1 MVKWKKIC
9 GHEPKKR
16 MIKMNQEFEFFTPAA
31 QNKKTTASN
40 YPVLKIIAMVF
51 GILSAALFIYYA
63 ADYTTQ
69 YFAQIEQYKQMGMEI
84 PASTLYTIYF
94 QIALTYLLGI
104 LPLIGAL
111 LPNKFAKCSI
121 LLTASTICWGIV
133 NTLPSIIISFVQGA
147 TFADVLMLVVM
158 FAAGLFSLIA
168 AILTAAAPA
177 YEKCEYFGDFSSDY
191 IPEDLEDEDYSE
203 TEEIIISD
211 EAEDMEEAVEE
222 AVEETTEEAVEE
234 TTEEINKD

>member
-1 MVKWKKIC
+1 
-9 GHEPKKR
+9 
-16 MIKMNQEFEFFTPAA
+16 MNQEFEFFTPAV

-63 ADYTTQ
+63 ADYTSQ
-69 YFAQIEQYKQMGMEI
+69 YFTQIEQYNLMEMEI

-94 QIALTYLLGI
+94 QIALTYVVGI

-111 LPNKFAKCSI
+111 LPHKFAKCSI
-121 LLTASTICWGIV
+121 LLTASSICWGVV

-147 TFADVLMLVVM
+147 TFADVLMLIVM
-158 FAAGLFSLIA
+158 FAGGLFALIS

-177 YEKCEYFGDFSSDY
+177 YEKCEYFDDFSSDY
-191 IPEDLEDEDYSE
+191 ILEDIEDEDYSE
-203 TEEIIISD
+203 TDEVIISD
-211 EAEDMEEAVEE
+211 EAEEAAEEIAEE
-222 AVEETTEEAVEE
+222 VSEETFEETEEETAEE
-234 TTEEINKD
+234 DTKQD